1 MTSKHR
7 KTRQARR
14 QHLGRRRFLTQALA
28 APLLMPS
35 WRIGGVSMSSLG
47 AGIGVAK
54 AQATGGPRSLVCLF
68 LAGGADSFNFAVPSD
83 SRYSDYLETRSD
95 LAIQDVDL
103 VDVGGGLALHRAL
116 PTFQR
121 LYAERQLAV
130 VANVGPLARPT
141 TQADFRDRRNIPES
155 LFAHNT
161 QQKLWQTAA
170 NRVSGSSGF
179 GWGGVMAE
187 QVARFNAGATIGGT
201 FSLAGDNAWLAAR
214 DTRFTSLN
222 PNIAIQRLYGLDPT
236 VATWINADSRV
247 PVAERLAALYRDTH
261 GSDSLMA
268 REAADA
274 VDSSL
279 SSAASLYSALEEA
292 DSPGAASALQGWQAN
307 SANRLETQ
315 LHLVARLIAARE
327 SLGLSRQV
335 FFVRMGGW
343 DTHSNQNERFPVL
356 LNELESALAPFTQAL
371 DGLGLADSVTTFT
384 ASDFGRTLTSNG
396 NGTDHGWGGHAFVFG
411 GAVQGGNLYGA
422 MPEFTMNNNPNEAS
436 DGRGFAGRLIP
447 TLSVN
452 QYGATLAR
460 WMGVQDAE
468 LDAVFPGLANFT
480 QRDLGIFTPS

>member
-14 QHLGRRRFLTQALA
+14 QQLGRRRFLTQSLA

-35 WRIGGVSMSSLG
+35 WRIGGVSMSSLSAG
-47 AGIGVAK
+47 AAL
-54 AQATGGPRSLVCLF
+54 AQSTDEPRTLVCLF
-68 LAGGADSFNFAVPSD
+68 LAGGADSFNLAVPSD
-83 SRYSDYLETRSD
+83 SRYTDYLETRSD
-95 LAIQDVDL
+95 LAVQDLDL
-103 VDVGGGLALHRAL
+103 MDVGGGLALHRAL

-121 LYAERQLAV
+121 LYGERQLAV
-130 VANVGPLARPT
+130 IANVGPLARPT
-141 TQADFRDRRNIPES
+141 TQADYRDRRNIPES

-179 GWGGVMAE
+179 GWGGAVAE
-187 QVARFNAGATIGGT
+187 HVANFNAGATVGGA
-201 FSLAGDNAWLAAR
+201 FSMAGDNAWLAASGA
-214 DTRFTSLN
+214 RFTSLN

-236 VATWINADSRV
+236 MATWINEDSRV
-247 PVAERLAALYRDTH
+247 PVAERLAALYHDTY

-268 REAADA
+268 REAAGA
-274 VDSSL
+274 VDASL
-279 SSAASLYSALEEA
+279 NSAESLYSALEEV
-292 DSPGAASALQGWQAN
+292 DSPGAASALEGWQAN
-307 SANRLETQ
+307 PANRLETQ

-327 SLGLSRQV
+327 SLGLSRQM

-356 LNELESALAPFTQAL
+356 LNELEGALAPFTRAL
-371 DGLGLADSVTTFT
+371 DALGLGDSVTTFT

-396 NGTDHGWGGHAFVFG
+396 NGTDHGWGGHAFAFG
-411 GAVQGGNLYGA
+411 GAVQGGNLYGS
-422 MPEFTMNNNPNEAS
+422 MPDFSMNNNPDEAS
-436 DGRGFAGRLIP
+436 DGNGFAGRLIP

-460 WMGVQDAE
+460 WMGVEDAA
-468 LDAVFPGLANFT
+468 LDGVFPGLANFA
-480 QRDLGIFTPS
+480 QRDLGIFDV